1 MFCFWKVVKDKFIYT
16 VLSKCM
22 IFTVH
27 NPLGYDT
34 HRFIYAEKTAGPL
47 CIIKIIKIKSIITCM
62 G

>member
-1 MFCFWKVVKDKFIYT
+1 MVQCFVFGNTVVKDKFIYT

-47 CIIKIIKIKSIITCM
+47 CIIILTAKEC
-62 G
+62 